1 MIGRNTLK
9 ALVAGLAVLTASAAS
24 AESGSLPEDPL
35 ESVMWK
41 SLAERFFPGEI
52 VFDQRVIV
60 SAPHDAED
68 QMQVPITI
76 DATQIG
82 NVEQIVALADL
93 NPIPHILTLHP
104 TRAQAFIGFR
114 VKLEQASPI
123 RVGVKTTDGV
133 WHVNGVIVNAAGG
146 GCTAP
151 ALAHGMNNWYQT
163 LGQTRAITRRESADS
178 ARLSLRMRHPMDT
191 GLAPG
196 IPVFYMSNVEVKSP
210 EGKALAHIEMFE
222 PVSENPTLTL
232 KPLVEDK
239 IDELLVYARDT
250 EANEFRFT
258 LPVPATIDN

>member
-1 MIGRNTLK
+1 MFCRRLVNFIFIGITLITSSVVSAGD
-9 ALVAGLAVLTASAAS
+9 ALPT
-24 AESGSLPEDPL
+24 DPL
-35 ESVMWK
+35 NSVMWK
-41 SLAERFFPGEI
+41 SLAERFFPGKI

-76 DATQIG
+76 DATQIE

-133 WHVNGVIVNAAGG
+133 WHVNGVLVNAAGG

-163 LGQTRAITRRESADS
+163 LGQTRAITRRETEDS

-196 IPVFYMSNVEVKSP
+196 IPVFYMSQVEVTSP
-210 EGKALAHIEMFE
+210 GGDALAQIEMFE

-232 KPLVEDK
+232 KPLVGDN

-250 EANEFRFT
+250 EANEFRFS
-258 LPVPATIDN
+258 LPVPATVDN